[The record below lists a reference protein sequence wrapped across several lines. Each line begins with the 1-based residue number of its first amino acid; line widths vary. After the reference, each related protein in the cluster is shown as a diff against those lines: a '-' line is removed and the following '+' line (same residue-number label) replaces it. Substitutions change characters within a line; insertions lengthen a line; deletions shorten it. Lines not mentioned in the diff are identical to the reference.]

1 MEALEVDTAA
11 SENDKQRVDISTIV
25 SFGLAI
31 ILHSLIDGL
40 AIGVFERLEDLAV
53 LTVSVI
59 IHKIPVACTVGT
71 TFLSNGQNLS
81 QWSTRI
87 IFAGFILASPLGMLI
102 GMIID
107 TSEPNM
113 ALVVIQAMSGGVF
126 VYLACCDLLIH

>member
-1 MEALEVDTAA
+1 MEALEIQETADTDDGA
-11 SENDKQRVDISTIV
+11 QRVDTSTIV

-71 TFLSNGQNLS
+71 TFLSN
-81 QWSTRI
+81 
-87 IFAGFILASPLGMLI
+87 A
-102 GMIID
+102 
-107 TSEPNM
+107 
-113 ALVVIQAMSGGVF
+113 
-126 VYLACCDLLIH
+126 